1 MSRFLSLLSL
11 LVLALAAGCS
21 DSDSPASGT
30 STVDSAQPG
39 NAPDSSRDATAVT
52 ESHDGAVEEDVDE
65 YVYRCTTGE
74 EFVIVFGDQTAEL
87 YVNDIYHQLR
97 QQPSGSGAR
106 YTDETVELMVKD
118 DQALVM
124 VGDTT
129 HDCLAIEVYEQK
141 APGSEVIPQP
151 GILEAH

>member
-1 MSRFLSLLSL
+1 MSRFLSWLSI

-21 DSDSPASGT
+21 DSDSPAT
-30 STVDSAQPG
+30 DNSTTDASPAST
-39 NAPDSSRDATAVT
+39 APASNDAAVT
-52 ESHDGAVEEDVDE
+52 ARGDAVAEDEVDE

-74 EFVIVFGDQTAEL
+74 EFVIVYGDQTAEL
-87 YVNDIYHQLR
+87 YVNDVQHQLR
-97 QQPSGSGAR
+97 QQPSEAGVR
-106 YTDETVELMVKD
+106 YTDETVELMIKG

-141 APGSEVIPQP
+141 APGTEVMPQP
-151 GILEAH
+151 GILETQ